1 MIRFE
6 SWGEFV
12 VMDGHGS
19 YVLAAYA
26 IGLVCFLGLLLE
38 SRLRLRALKR
48 ASQRQGLIEES
59 SR

>member
-26 IGLVCFLGLLLE
+26 IGLVCYLGLLLE

-48 ASQRQGLIEES
+48 ASQQQRLIEES

>member
-1 MIRFE
+1 MMRFE

-12 VMDGHGS
+12 AMDGHGT

-38 SRLRLRALKR
+38 SRLRMRALKR
-48 ASQRQGLIEES
+48 ATQQQRLVEETSQ
-59 SR
+59 

>member
-6 SWGEFV
+6 SWGGFV

-48 ASQRQGLIEES
+48 ASQRQRLIEES

>member
-1 MIRFE
+1 MMRFE
-6 SWGEFV
+6 SWVEFV

-48 ASQRQGLIEES
+48 ASQQQRLIEES
-59 SR
+59 SE

>member
-1 MIRFE
+1 MMRFE

-12 VMDGHGS
+12 AMDGHGF

-48 ASQRQGLIEES
+48 ASQQQRLIEES

>member
-48 ASQRQGLIEES
+48 ASQRQRLIEES

>member
-6 SWGEFV
+6 SWGEFL

-26 IGLVCFLGLLLE
+26 IGLMCFLGLLLE

-48 ASQRQGLIEES
+48 ASQRQRLIEES

>member
-48 ASQRQGLIEES
+48 ARQRQRLIEES

>member
-26 IGLVCFLGLLLE
+26 IGAKRFPWESLPCLLL
-38 SRLRLRALKR
+38 SVRLLRQT
-48 ASQRQGLIEES
+48 SF
-59 SR
+59 

>member
-48 ASQRQGLIEES
+48 ASQRQALIEES

>member
-38 SRLRLRALKR
+38 SWLRLRALKR
-48 ASQRQGLIEES
+48 ASQRQRLIEES